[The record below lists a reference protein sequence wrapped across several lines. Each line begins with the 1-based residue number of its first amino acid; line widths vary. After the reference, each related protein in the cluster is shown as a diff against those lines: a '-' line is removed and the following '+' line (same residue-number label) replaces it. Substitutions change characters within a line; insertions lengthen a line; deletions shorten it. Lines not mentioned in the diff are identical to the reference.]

1 MGVYLFYFVAFY
13 NYARSLKRQSTWGV
27 ISHPVHWLKDS
38 GRSHWPLSSIRS
50 SDSHG
55 VLNPICPR
63 EEGISAPLSGI
74 CVYLCKCTYERVVE
88 NLIFNVSL
96 EKGRLFTQ

>member
-1 MGVYLFYFVAFY
+1 MRVYLFYFVAFY

-27 ISHPVHWLKDS
+27 ISHPVHWLKGS

-55 VLNPICPR
+55 VLNLICPW
-63 EEGISAPLSGI
+63 EEGGGGGGGHICPPLTHMRIS
-74 CVYLCKCTYERVVE
+74 VQMYLRAHCK
-88 NLIFNVSL
+88 NSNS
-96 EKGRLFTQ
+96 